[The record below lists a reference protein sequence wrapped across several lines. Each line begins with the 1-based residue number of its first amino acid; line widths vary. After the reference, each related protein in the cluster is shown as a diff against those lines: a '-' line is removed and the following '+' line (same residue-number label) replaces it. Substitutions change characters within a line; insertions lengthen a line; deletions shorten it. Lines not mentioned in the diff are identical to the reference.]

1 MRRNNHAFGVSK
13 FNGENESDEIR
24 QSDARGLSANAH
36 VNKTMA
42 IHRVIAE
49 VGIVPRLLT
58 RGQAAAYCG
67 VSLPTFMGICPVR
80 PISLGASKRLER
92 YDLRALEQWIDTFSG
107 DKALSGRDW
116 LAALDAKDDGGSREG
131 A

>member
-1 MRRNNHAFGVSK
+1 
-13 FNGENESDEIR
+13 
-24 QSDARGLSANAH
+24 
-36 VNKTMA
+36 MA
-42 IHRVIAE
+42 IPRAIAGI
-49 VGIVPRLLT
+49 GIVPRLLT
-58 RGQAAAYCG
+58 REQAAAYCG

-80 PISLGASKRLER
+80 PIALGAGKRLER

-107 DKALSGRDW
+107 DKASCGRDW

>member
-1 MRRNNHAFGVSK
+1 MRRKN
-13 FNGENESDEIR
+13 
-24 QSDARGLSANAH
+24 
-36 VNKTMA
+36 NKTTA

-58 RGQAAAYCG
+58 REQAAAYCG

-80 PISLGASKRLER
+80 AIALGASKRLER
-92 YDLRALEQWIDTFSG
+92 YDLRSLEQWIDTFSG
-107 DKALSGRDW
+107 DKSSSGRDW
-116 LAALDAKDDGGSREG
+116 LSTLDAKYDGGSREG

>member
-1 MRRNNHAFGVSK
+1 MRKTVNRFSGDDAC
-13 FNGENESDEIR
+13 DEIR
-24 QSDARGLSANAH
+24 GDAGGRSTTAPA
-36 VNKTMA
+36 NKTMA
-42 IHRVIAE
+42 IPRAIAGI
-49 VGIVPRLLT
+49 GIVPRLFT
-58 RGQAAAYCG
+58 REQAAAYCG

-80 PISLGASKRLER
+80 PIALGAGKRLER

-107 DKALSGRDW
+107 DKASCGRDW